1 MTTIPNPQPQPT
13 DGNPEAPASSPT
25 QLIGKPVAG
34 TWRLRQS
41 SQGSHLEL
49 FRFGGSWTAPSP
61 DVKIHLT
68 PAHVVLV
75 DRGELFVKENP

>member
-1 MTTIPNPQPQPT
+1 MATMKLPR
-13 DGNPEAPASSPT
+13 ALLS

-49 FRFGGSWTAPSP
+49 FRFGGSWTPASP
-61 DVKIHLT
+61 EVKIHLT
-68 PAHVVLV
+68 PSHVVLL
-75 DRGELFVKENP
+75 DRGELFVQESP